1 MSPRILLDLLVALS
15 IDAARHL
22 GRLELGALLRVLGL
36 ETADART
43 RRQRAAHRIDDAITG
58 VVAAQL
64 ERAVE
69 ARRSPKSTSKAS
81 STARR
86 FGA

>member
-1 MSPRILLDLLVALS
+1 LLVALS
-15 IDAARHL
+15 IDAPRDL
-22 GRLELGALLRVLGL
+22 GRRELGALLRVLGF
-36 ETADART
+36 EAADART

-69 ARRSPKSTSKAS
+69 ARRSPTSTNNTS